1 MQNLAHE
8 IALQTSTPLMQA
20 FDVPLSFAQAFFA
33 SNALENS
40 RKADAAKWR
49 INVAV
54 VERLNAVIKG
64 LGMLARRR

>member
-1 MQNLAHE
+1 
-8 IALQTSTPLMQA
+8 MQA

>member
-1 MQNLAHE
+1 
-8 IALQTSTPLMQA
+8 
-20 FDVPLSFAQAFFA
+20 
-33 SNALENS
+33 LENS